1 MRSIAFILFTII
13 TSTLFSQDYRL
24 INPNKEVHFNSNP
37 ILTLKIDSTFIS
49 GTDTTFFNHKT
60 LVVDYNIYPCSG
72 RISDTSWVGYGIT
85 PQNNGDYTFRN
96 AQNEPIL
103 IKSTAFLNDNWVLYS
118 FSNGDYIEAK
128 ITSIL
133 QQMVLG
139 VTDSVK
145 TITLQAK
152 DISNSNIAH
161 AVNGT
166 EIKLSKNNGIIK
178 LFAFKD
184 FPSTLTTCSII
195 GSSNPN
201 NGTVN
206 LTAADVYNFDIG
218 DVLHI
223 VTDYQEPYSW
233 YFTYYKKII
242 HVIGKT
248 VSTNQDTI
256 TYIFD
261 RRIQKINNTS
271 FTVLNP
277 DTTYIFDTVPEK
289 FILSQNTHI
298 DKFTEE
304 PNKALAYV
312 SMGFAGYLNA
322 SINSTI
328 QRREKIVYPFL
339 LANAD
344 SCWETVIDGPTRDYQ
359 YIDGLGGA
367 YYDDSF
373 FNNRCMLVYYEKGT
387 ETWGTPLS
395 VINTQTAISNY
406 TSKEL
411 SINIYPNPINDN
423 AIISIDNFNFSENL
437 FLTLFNAVGKKVYT
451 TIISGSNFIL
461 NRNNLASG
469 VYFYQI
475 LNNNQHINYK
485 GKIIIK

>member
-1 MRSIAFILFTII
+1 MRSITFILFTII
-13 TSTLFSQDYRL
+13 TSTLFSQDYRI
-24 INPNKEVHFNSNP
+24 INPNKEVHFNSDP

-49 GTDTTFFNHKT
+49 GADTTFFNHKT
-60 LVVDYNIYPCSG
+60 LVVDYNIYPCAG
-72 RISDTSWVGYGIT
+72 KVSDTSWIGYGIIA
-85 PQNNGDYTFRN
+85 QQNGDYIFRN
-96 AQNEPIL
+96 GQNEPIL
-103 IKSTAFLNDNWVLYS
+103 IKSTALINDTWVLYT
-118 FSNGDYIEAK
+118 FLNGDYIEAK

-133 QQMVLG
+133 QQTILG
-139 VTDSVK
+139 SIDSVK
-145 TITLQAK
+145 TVTLQAK
-152 DISNSNIAH
+152 NSLNVNITH
-161 AVNGT
+161 AVNGA
-166 EIKLSKNNGIIK
+166 ELKLSKNNGIINLYK
-178 LFAFKD
+178 FKD
-184 FPSTLTTCSII
+184 FPFNLISCSIV

-201 NGTVN
+201 NGIVN

-233 YFTYYKKII
+233 FFTYYKKII

-248 VSTNQDTI
+248 ISANQDTI
-256 TYIFD
+256 TYTFD
-261 RRIQKINNTS
+261 RRIMKINNSS
-271 FTVLNP
+271 FTILNP

-289 FILSQNTHI
+289 IILSQNTHI

-304 PNKALAYV
+304 PNKDLAYV
-312 SMGFAGYLNA
+312 SMGFSGYLNA

-344 SCWETVIDGPTRDYQ
+344 SCWETVIDGPTRKYQ

-367 YYDDSF
+367 YYDDYY

-395 VINTQTAISNY
+395 VVNTQTNIIDYN
-406 TSKEL
+406 SKEL
-411 SINIYPNPINDN
+411 SIKINPNPIIDF
-423 AIISIDNFNFSENL
+423 AIISIEHANFSGNL
-437 FLTLFNAVGKKVYT
+437 SFSLFNAIGKKVYST
-451 TIISGSNFIL
+451 NINENNFIL

-469 VYFYQI
+469 VYFYHVFD
-475 LNNNQHINYK
+475 NNQHISHT